1 MAGFERPRVRSEAI
15 ARREWAM
22 GDDSRI
28 LPGRLGADHA
38 LYAVPINVLSHHRQA
53 TRMSDA
59 SPQAFLSPPY
69 QKHTGH
75 KTAYLASVPIIIM
88 RLSVVDHRKVR
99 RQPACRVLVQAQ
111 LLLVLIVAFVGGV
124 AVQAFVPYAR
134 SYPLS
139 SRSHGRL
146 SRRSSRG
153 TPLYMIDNFF
163 RFHEKNRQLNWDDYF
178 GKARYDHPH
187 AFGSC
192 AQSLVGAASPAA
204 AVDAALQ
211 QALYQL
217 PACASLD
224 LAIVAIY
231 SSDTDEIDAI
241 LAHLVLA
248 LPGSTRVVGWAGAS
262 LGAAVA
268 PSPDGLGAT
277 VVGGG
282 STPTVSIT
290 LASIPSV
297 SGRGFFVSEDEL
309 RLWKAQGETETGS
322 NRNLVQGQ
330 QEDDEEMADYKRELA
345 AAAAAT
351 GYLGPD
357 KKWEHRAGV
366 TLNEAYK
373 DPPVF
378 LLFGNLED
386 VSLAQVALQGLD
398 RTYPG
403 TARIGGLSNGVVL
416 FSREGQ
422 SPLGKGGRILK
433 EDGTGLLGLALVG
446 DIRTLTYVNQGAARM
461 SDQGIFRIEAVSE
474 DGMTVTQVSVA
485 GSSGG
490 SQTPADA
497 GVPPAMEGGIV
508 LALGEEG
515 DDGVVEAGPNAI
527 GVGGAREG
535 ADRWSLVSVRGSKQA
550 AAVLKDGWTIGAE
563 GSLRLNNR
571 MTRVGQYLSV
581 YKHDSTI
588 ALAQEAELIA
598 DLQKD
603 IDDEWSKAELGVM
616 KFRPTGVLM
625 SKGAF
630 YPSDGLTGSFG
641 EALTQALP
649 TAPLAG
655 LGAGAAQFGPLDPK
669 RSSALFQ
676 EALVVS
682 VLACKAK
689 RRDVREIRFFDH
701 GRGSSASVAS
711 GGNMSPLDLPFDP
724 EKPFLEKGTGEVAVN
739 RQAALI
745 GTDVRVDNM
754 AWNVREESVYP
765 RSLFECMVWTK
776 ERELYFVREEA
787 PLMNLMRMVMM
798 MIKNPDAAVQAK
810 ARGLDVVS
818 ALKSQAD
825 EKGWAVLGDISRG
838 TPFQGVLAPLFDAVQ
853 ATQATIAASGAGAVA
868 LRVDQTYYGGK
879 YQHVRD
885 VKDALRETRVPVVAD
900 DLVLYPYQ
908 LYLAK
913 LFGADGVKMGQLS
926 VLSDE
931 DLQYQVKICQT
942 LSLTPIISVASLSQL
957 RRAAALPLNQ
967 SSVLT
972 LDDRDWATMRVNPGG
987 KHRSVEW
994 LQDPTVQASLKARR
1008 EGGAGAGGA
1017 PLILVEG
1024 RSKLTEEEKDEL
1036 RGLGVSGEVFAFGDL
1051 PASERIE
1058 AGRKGKMTATV
1069 GGVVA
1074 AGGGNSMDSVKELL
1088 RAKAAASSTSDP

>member
-1 MAGFERPRVRSEAI
+1 
-15 ARREWAM
+15 
-22 GDDSRI
+22 
-28 LPGRLGADHA
+28 
-38 LYAVPINVLSHHRQA
+38 
-53 TRMSDA
+53 
-59 SPQAFLSPPY
+59 
-69 QKHTGH
+69 
-75 KTAYLASVPIIIM
+75 
-88 RLSVVDHRKVR
+88 
-99 RQPACRVLVQAQ
+99 
-111 LLLVLIVAFVGGV
+111 
-124 AVQAFVPYAR
+124 
-134 SYPLS
+134 
-139 SRSHGRL
+139 
-146 SRRSSRG
+146 
-153 TPLYMIDNFF
+153 MIDNFF
-163 RFHEKNRQLNWDDYF
+163 RLHEKNRQLNWDDYF

-192 AQSLVGAASPAA
+192 AQPLAGAASPAA
-204 AVDAALQ
+204 AVDEALQ

-224 LAIVAIY
+224 LAIVAVH
-231 SSDTDEIDAI
+231 SSDAEEVDAI
-241 LAHLVLA
+241 LAHLALA
-248 LPGSTRVVGWAGAS
+248 LPASTRVVGWAGTS
-262 LGAAVA
+262 LGEAVA
-268 PSPDGLGAT
+268 PSLDGLGAT

-309 RLWKAQGETETGS
+309 RLWKAQGATEMS
-322 NRNLVQGQ
+322 SSRISMQGQ

-386 VSLAQVALQGLD
+386 ASLAQVALQGLD
-398 RTYPG
+398 CTYPG
-403 TARIGGLSNGVVL
+403 TARIGGLSEGVVL
-416 FSREGQ
+416 FSREGG
-422 SPLGKGGRILK
+422 SASGKGGRILK
-433 EDGTGLLGLALVG
+433 EEGTGLLGLALVG
-446 DIRTLTYVNQGAARM
+446 DIRALTYVNQGAVRVPE
-461 SDQGIFRIEAVSE
+461 QGIYRIDAVSE
-474 DGMTVTQVSVA
+474 DGMTITQVSVP
-485 GSSGG
+485 GSSSGG
-490 SQTPADA
+490 KQTPAAA
-497 GVPPAMEGGIV
+497 GMPATMEGGMV

-515 DDGVVEAGPNAI
+515 DDKVAEAGPNAV
-527 GVGGAREG
+527 GVGGTREG

-550 AAVLKDGWTIGAE
+550 AAVLKDGWTVGAD

-571 MTRVGQYLSV
+571 MAKVGQYLSV
-581 YKHDSTI
+581 YKHDAAT
-588 ALAQEAELIA
+588 ALAQEAELVA
-598 DLQKD
+598 ALRKE

-625 SKGAF
+625 SKAAS
-630 YPSDGLTGSFG
+630 YPSSGLAGSFG

-655 LGAGAAQFGPLDPK
+655 LGAGTAQVGPLDPR

-676 EALVVS
+676 ESLVVS

-701 GRGSSASVAS
+701 WRGSSASVAS
-711 GGNMSPLDLPFDP
+711 GGKKSPLDLPFDP
-724 EKPFLEKGTGEVAVN
+724 EKPLLEKETGEVAVN

-776 ERELYFVREEA
+776 ERELYFVREDA
-787 PLMNLMRMVMM
+787 PLMNLMRTVMM
-798 MIKNPDAAVQAK
+798 MIKNPDAALQAK
-810 ARGLDVVS
+810 ARGLDVVA
-818 ALKSQAD
+818 ALKTQTD

-853 ATQATIAASGAGAVA
+853 ATHATIAASGAGAVA

-885 VKDALRETRVPVVAD
+885 VKDALREARVPVVAD

-967 SSVLT
+967 TSVLT
-972 LDDRDWATMRVNPGG
+972 LDDRDWTTMRVNPGE
-987 KHRSVEW
+987 KHRAVEW
-994 LQDPTVQASLKARR
+994 LQDPAVQASLKARR

-1024 RSKLTEEEKDEL
+1024 RSKLTEMEKEEL
-1036 RGLGVSGEVFAFGDL
+1036 RGLGVSGEVFAFADL

-1058 AGRKGKMTATV
+1058 AGRKGRMAGV
-1069 GGVVA
+1069 SGGVA
-1074 AGGGNSMDSVKELL
+1074 AAAAAAMGGGATAGGNSMESLKELL
-1088 RAKAAASSTSDP
+1088 RAKAAASSTAGP

>member
-1 MAGFERPRVRSEAI
+1 
-15 ARREWAM
+15 
-22 GDDSRI
+22 
-28 LPGRLGADHA
+28 
-38 LYAVPINVLSHHRQA
+38 
-53 TRMSDA
+53 
-59 SPQAFLSPPY
+59 
-69 QKHTGH
+69 
-75 KTAYLASVPIIIM
+75 
-88 RLSVVDHRKVR
+88 
-99 RQPACRVLVQAQ
+99 
-111 LLLVLIVAFVGGV
+111 
-124 AVQAFVPYAR
+124 
-134 SYPLS
+134 
-139 SRSHGRL
+139 
-146 SRRSSRG
+146 
-153 TPLYMIDNFF
+153 MIDNFF
-163 RFHEKNRQLNWDDYF
+163 RLHEKNRQLNWDDYF

-187 AFGSC
+187 AFGSF
-192 AQSLVGAASPAA
+192 AQPLAGAASPAA
-204 AVDAALQ
+204 AVDEALQ

-224 LAIVAIY
+224 LAIVALH
-231 SSDTDEIDAI
+231 SSDAEEIDAV
-241 LAHLVLA
+241 LAHLALA

-262 LGAAVA
+262 LGEAVA
-268 PSPDGLGAT
+268 PSLDGLGAT

-282 STPTVSIT
+282 RTPTVSIT

-309 RLWKAQGETETGS
+309 RLWKAQGATEMS
-322 NRNLVQGQ
+322 SSRISMQGQ

-357 KKWEHRAGV
+357 KKWEDRAGV

-386 VSLAQVALQGLD
+386 ASLAQVALQGLD
-398 RTYPG
+398 CTYPG
-403 TARIGGLSNGVVL
+403 TARIGGLSDGTVL
-416 FSREGQ
+416 FCREGG
-422 SPLGKGGRILK
+422 SASGKGGRILK
-433 EDGTGLLGLALVG
+433 EEGMGLLGLALVG
-446 DIRTLTYVNQGAARM
+446 DIRTLTYVNQGAVRVPEK
-461 SDQGIFRIEAVSE
+461 GIYRIEAVSE
-474 DGMTVTQVSVA
+474 DGMTITQVSVP
-485 GSSGG
+485 GSSSGN
-490 SQTPADA
+490 QTPAEA
-497 GVPPAMEGGIV
+497 GVPATMEGGMA

-515 DDGVVEAGPNAI
+515 DDKVAEAGPNAV
-527 GVGGAREG
+527 GVGGTREG

-550 AAVLKDGWTIGAE
+550 AAVLKDGWTVGAD

-571 MTRVGQYLSV
+571 MAKVGQYLSV
-581 YKHDSTI
+581 YKYDAAT
-588 ALAQEAELIA
+588 ALAQEAELVA
-598 DLQKD
+598 ALRKE

-625 SKGAF
+625 SKAAS
-630 YPSDGLTGSFG
+630 YPSSGLAGSFG

-655 LGAGAAQFGPLDPK
+655 LGAGTAQLGPLDPR

-676 EALVVS
+676 ESLVVS

-701 GRGSSASVAS
+701 WRGSSASVAS
-711 GGNMSPLDLPFDP
+711 GGKKSPLDLPFDP
-724 EKPFLEKGTGEVAVN
+724 EKPLLEKETGEVAVN

-776 ERELYFVREEA
+776 ERELYFVREDA
-787 PLMNLMRMVMM
+787 PLMNLMRTVMM
-798 MIKNPDAAVQAK
+798 MIKNPDAALQAK
-810 ARGLDVVS
+810 ARGLDVVA
-818 ALKSQAD
+818 ALKAQTD

-853 ATQATIAASGAGAVA
+853 ATHATIAASGAGAVA

-885 VKDALRETRVPVVAD
+885 VKDALREARVPVIAD

-942 LSLTPIISVASLSQL
+942 LSLTPIISVASLPQL

-967 SSVLT
+967 TSVLT
-972 LDDRDWATMRVNPGG
+972 LDDRDWTTMRVNPGE
-987 KHRSVEW
+987 KHRAVEW
-994 LQDPTVQASLKARR
+994 LQDPAVQASLKARR

-1024 RSKLTEEEKDEL
+1024 RSKLTEVEKEEL
-1036 RGLGVSGEVFAFGDL
+1036 RELGVSGEVFAFADL
-1051 PASERIE
+1051 PASDRIE
-1058 AGRKGKMTATV
+1058 AGRKGRVAAV
-1069 GGVVA
+1069 GGPAAAAVVGGGGGA
-1074 AGGGNSMDSVKELL
+1074 AGGISMKSLKELL
-1088 RAKAAASSTSDP
+1088 RAKAAASPSAGP